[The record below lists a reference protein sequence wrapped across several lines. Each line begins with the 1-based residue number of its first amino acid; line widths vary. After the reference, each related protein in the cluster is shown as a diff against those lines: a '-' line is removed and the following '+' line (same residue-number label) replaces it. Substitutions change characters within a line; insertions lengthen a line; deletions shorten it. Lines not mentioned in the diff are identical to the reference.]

1 MTPVNVSGA
10 EAMNLRG
17 GMERLS
23 VVLAAVVGVIG
34 LGCLAIIAFDPNRG
48 GWPWFLAGL
57 GAAGGAAAIALGKDP
72 QWARWRTTYIL
83 AAPWL
88 LVVCFAVLGSLQAQ
102 AAPSAATHE
111 SAPFWLVGGVCLYCA
126 LLLTAQGV
134 ILLLRFLADGFRQTP
149 TR

>member
-1 MTPVNVSGA
+1 
-10 EAMNLRG
+10 MNLRG

-23 VVLAAVVGVIG
+23 VVLAAVAGVIG

-57 GAAGGAAAIALGKDP
+57 GAAGGAAGDILIKDP
-72 QWARWRTTYIL
+72 RWARWRTTYVL

-88 LVVCFAVLGSLQAQ
+88 LIFCFAVLGNLQSS
-102 AAPSAATHE
+102 AAPIALSWD
-111 SAPFWLVGGVCLYCA
+111 SGWLGVVGGACLYLIA
-126 LLLTAQGV
+126 RLIVQGV

>member
-1 MTPVNVSGA
+1 
-10 EAMNLRG
+10 MNLRG

-57 GAAGGAAAIALGKDP
+57 GAAGGAVACILEDRP
-72 QWARWRTTYIL
+72 RWRRWHTTYVL
-83 AAPWL
+83 TAPWGL
-88 LVVCFAVLGSLQAQ
+88 IFCFAVLGNLQAR
-102 AAPSAATHE
+102 AAPAALTYDSAVIA
-111 SAPFWLVGGVCLYCA
+111 AIGGILLYAVPVLVV
-126 LLLTAQGV
+126 QGA